1 MYDHVRNTII
11 TGASYN
17 GNGEMAK
24 MWKKSKS
31 ILDSLA
37 SDVIDFVVDMPLT

>member
-1 MYDHVRNTII
+1 MYDNVRNTII

-31 ILDSLA
+31 ILSLA